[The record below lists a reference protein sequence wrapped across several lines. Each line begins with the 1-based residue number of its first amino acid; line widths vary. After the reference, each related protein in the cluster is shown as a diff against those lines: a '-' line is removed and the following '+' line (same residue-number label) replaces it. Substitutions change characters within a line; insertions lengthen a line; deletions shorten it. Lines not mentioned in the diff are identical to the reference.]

1 LRNSAHWNKKPASAN
16 REKTLMATITPT
28 NQVNAQTM
36 AANWGKG
43 VAANS
48 QKWLNAY
55 LNPRRLFN
63 ADPTGAQSSW
73 NTGIQRALTLNSYAN
88 GLKAADPNV
97 AANNAS
103 QFGVNNYANSGTQ
116 KAYKFTNKSNSLAA
130 ALNAVGATVQSMPRG
145 KGANNEARMLAQTRG
160 MAAYKGKIT
169 NG

>member
-1 LRNSAHWNKKPASAN
+1 
-16 REKTLMATITPT
+16 MAAITPT

-43 VAANS
+43 VQANS

-63 ADPTGAQSSW
+63 ADPTGSQNSW
-73 NTGIQRALTLNSYAN
+73 NTGIQRALSLNSYAV
-88 GLKAADPNV
+88 GLQNADPTV

-116 KAYKFTNKSNSLAA
+116 KAYKYQRKSTALAA
-130 ALNAVGATVQSMPRG
+130 ALNSVLQTVSAMPRG
-145 KGANNEARMLAQTRG
+145 KGANNEARMLAMTRG
-160 MAAYKGKIT
+160 MAAFKGKIT
-169 NG
+169 SGA